1 MLTLAGPCSFEET
14 IKRSRFIAHA
24 SPVQSQADTLAF
36 FESVA
41 DPQATHNC
49 WAWKIGHQYRF
60 NDEGEPSGTAGR
72 PILATIEGRG
82 LDQVMIVVTR
92 HYGGIK
98 LGVGGLVR
106 AYGGCASKCLDRAQ
120 TLELMPTADFE
131 LAADFSL
138 AAGVH
143 QLLERFGAEKK
154 AESYAGNGLRFT
166 IALEEQK
173 LREFSRALADLSRGQ
188 ASLRRIR

>member
-1 MLTLAGPCSFEET
+1 MLTLAGPVRFEET

-24 SPVQSQADTLAF
+24 TRTPTQAESLAF

-49 WAWKIGHQYRF
+49 WAWRIDLRYRF
-60 NDEGEPSGTAGR
+60 NDEGEPAGTAGR
-72 PILATIEGRG
+72 PILAAIEGRA

-106 AYGGCASKCLDRAQ
+106 AYGGCASKCLDRA
-120 TLELMPTADFE
+120 TIVELRARADCVLTAGFAHAADIHRLLEQFGGDKLSETFDAAGLQMTVRVE
-131 LAADFSL
+131 ERRLAAF
-138 AAGVH
+138 
-143 QLLERFGAEKK
+143 R
-154 AESYAGNGLRFT
+154 
-166 IALEEQK
+166 
-173 LREFSRALADLSRGQ
+173 RALADLTQGKAR
-188 ASLRRIR
+188 LVTR